1 MSAADRISIVTL
13 YDDFFNNWAPLDG
26 RGLWAGPQ
34 GERDCLQKEA
44 GARSGAHTRT
54 KIRVKLEF
62 YCAFCITLDILLFA
76 NDKFVVQKVE

>member
-1 MSAADRISIVTL
+1 ME
-13 YDDFFNNWAPLDG
+13 

-34 GERDCLQKEA
+34 GEKDCLHKEA

-62 YCAFCITLDILLFA
+62 TAPFALLLLFYCLQLI
-76 NDKFVVQKVE
+76 KIIVRKVE